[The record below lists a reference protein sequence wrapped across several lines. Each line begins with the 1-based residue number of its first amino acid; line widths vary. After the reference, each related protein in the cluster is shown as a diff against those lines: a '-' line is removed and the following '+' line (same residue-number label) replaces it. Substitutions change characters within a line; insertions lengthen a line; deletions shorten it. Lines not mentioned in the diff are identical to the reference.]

1 MGSRIE
7 QARTGVKTYV
17 GSRTESDGRL
27 VNFLRYHAIIVY
39 GNRGNN
45 NIKIFLFSRQ
55 FPFPLLFSKPHLTLL
70 ILSLTH
76 KHTPLTAAAAAAAA
90 EGKCFIRI
98 HSWQGRGRWAL
109 FGARP
114 ICSTSSRSL
123 TTSLQTSPPPSVSN
137 WCPSLWMVLI
147 FDSIVLKIEQIK
159 KRACKHRFLIRGFQL
174 KTFQSWWE
182 AVLLVLWSIRRSW
195 DAPCS

>member
-1 MGSRIE
+1 MTIEGIITSKYFYSR
-7 QARTGVKTYV
+7 ARFP
-17 GSRTESDGRL
+17 SRSSSQNPTL
-27 VNFLRYHAIIVY
+27 P
-39 GNRGNN
+39 
-45 NIKIFLFSRQ
+45 FLFSH
-55 FPFPLLFSKPHLTLL
+55 SHTN
-70 ILSLTH
+70 
-76 KHTPLTAAAAAAAA
+76 TPLTAAAAAA

-182 AVLLVLWSIRRSW
+182 AVLLVLRSIRHSW